1 MDFCV
6 SQNLAKNLIK
16 NHGFIYVSFGHINS
30 VGRKRKLKVDIGKK
44 VISLTD
50 PSQRHLRVI
59 RSLDDVLALLL
70 IPKEARDAFIESTA
84 VIISHR
90 REDSLPGNE

>member
-1 MDFCV
+1 MEFCI
-6 SQNLAKNLIK
+6 SQNMAKNLIK
-16 NHGFIYVSFGHINS
+16 NYNFTFIGLGHING
-30 VGRKRKLKVDIGKK
+30 VGRKRRLKVDVNKK

-50 PSQRHLRVI
+50 PTQRHILAI
-59 RSLDDVLALLL
+59 FSLDDVEALLL